1 MPLQKS
7 LEAANLRLKK
17 DYLEYD
23 FRYSLHF
30 LDQNKKCAFVGRN
43 YKLMESIARTFC
55 NDVVEGRDAV
65 RISFNLLDAVN
76 NNWSLKELMIRKLE
90 KKCQKEQEEMPKRN
104 TDDKTYIDSLIN
116 TLSSNHGHP
125 RKIVLLFLNFQL
137 CYHVIEQ
144 GDTPEFIF
152 LRELNYSTVYVCTLS
167 ILDLEKAL
175 DIGNKGNSVLA
186 PCTEL
191 IMVDGDRSYNLSE
204 IQEACKI
211 TQE

>member
-7 LEAANLRLKK
+7 LEASNLSLKK

-30 LDQNKKCAFVGRN
+30 LDRNKKCAFVGRN
-43 YKLMESIARTFC
+43 YELMESIARTFC
-55 NDVVEGRDAV
+55 NDVVESRDAV
-65 RISFNLLDAVN
+65 RISFNLLDAVKK
-76 NNWSLKELMIRKLE
+76 NWSLKELMIKTLE
-90 KKCQKEQEEMPKRN
+90 KKCLKEQQVMPERR
-104 TDDKTYIDSLIN
+104 TDDKEYIDHLIN
-116 TLSSNHGHP
+116 TLSYNHGQL

-152 LRELNYSTVYVCTLS
+152 LRELSYSAVYVCTLS

-175 DIGNKGNSVLA
+175 DIGYKGNSVLA
-186 PCTEL
+186 PNVEL
-191 IMVDGDRSYNLSE
+191 IMVDGDRPYSLSE

-211 TQE
+211 TRE